1 MALFKIFKR
10 AKKPWGYSWRSSS
23 SFTVVCVVITLF
35 AETFTH
41 GFVIPILPYI
51 LEKRNNVDPKDT
63 QQLTYLI
70 LTAYGATAV
79 VSGPVIGQLT
89 DRFKYPKL
97 ILATG
102 LGIAFLGTSILA
114 TSTNLIN
121 VFIGRIVQAVGS
133 TVSQV
138 VGHATLNDVVKPQ
151 NMGMILGLVNVFISA
166 GAFSGPAVSGFML
179 EYFGYWKT
187 WRIVFGILSLDIV
200 LRLLMIEHPKIK
212 DKRKRAKAKDDES
225 RNADSLTEG
234 VNEYTSLIANASKTP
249 YSLAKAIRDMKEGC
263 TSMFSFYWIL
273 LSQPMILIGLVSYMT
288 RSSLMASFN
297 TTLPT
302 HVRDMFGWGSF
313 PAGMMFVALQ
323 APGMVLDPLF
333 GWIRRRGGNKV
344 LTGLGF
350 ILLAPLLWLLG
361 AVNQKWLPWSGSED
375 TVKLVYVIVIICI
388 GCIQNL
394 PASVGAAEITA
405 VMEHLESETP
415 GIFGPKGG
423 NSRGHSLSNGS
434 FNLGQFIGP
443 LLSGSLAD
451 NLGYGRMTSTL
462 CGICFV
468 TSILSIAFMKDKSPK
483 KRNWWV

>member
-1 MALFKIFKR
+1 MALLKIFKR

-23 SFTVVCVVITLF
+23 SFTVACVVVTLF

-63 QQLTYLI
+63 QQFTYLI
-70 LTAYGATAV
+70 LTTYGATAV

-89 DRFKYPKL
+89 DRFKYPKI
-97 ILATG
+97 ILAVG
-102 LGIAFLGTSILA
+102 LGIALLGTVVLA

-121 VFIGRIVQAVGS
+121 VFLGRMVQAVGS

-151 NMGMILGLVNVFISA
+151 NMGMVLGMVNAFISA
-166 GAFSGPAVSGFML
+166 GAFSGPAISGFML

-187 WRIVFGILSLDIV
+187 WMIVFGILSLDIV
-200 LRLLMIEHPKIK
+200 LRLLLIEHRKIK
-212 DKRKRAKAKDDES
+212 DMRKQAKAKDEES
-225 RNADSLTEG
+225 RNASSLPEG
-234 VNEYTSLIANASKTP
+234 VNEYTSLISNVSKKP
-249 YSLAKAIRDMKEGC
+249 YSLTKGISDVKKGC
-263 TSMFSFYWIL
+263 ASIFSFYWTL
-273 LSQPMILIGLVSYMT
+273 LSQPMILIGLMSYMT

-302 HVRDMFGWGSF
+302 HVRDLFGWGSF
-313 PAGMMFVALQ
+313 PAGMLFVGLQ

-333 GWIRRRGGNKV
+333 GWIRRKGGKKI

-350 ILLAPLLWLLG
+350 TLLGPLLWLLG
-361 AVNQKWLPWSGSED
+361 VVNEKWMPWSGSED
-375 TVKLVYVIVIICI
+375 MVKLVYVIVIVCI

-415 GIFGPKGG
+415 GIFGTKGG

-451 NLGYGRMTSTL
+451 NLGYDSMTSTL

-468 TSILSIAFMKDKSPK
+468 TSVLTIAFMKDK
-483 KRNWWV
+483 